1 MAGDAPALQF
11 VIPSEVEESL
21 DVEFERNTL
30 LFGADPT
37 PRIVAVELGETG
49 TVRVHRRE
57 TDGSTVTDVEPF
69 HPFVWADSDVVDLG
83 LETEKLRGDLK
94 YGWIITV
101 DSWKELIALR
111 SGLKNAGRDFFAFTD
126 PVQHYLTATGRTLFK
141 DLAFEAL
148 KRMQIEVLWFD
159 AVAGVGDSGAGIA
172 DPGYKD
178 HVISIALS
186 DNTGWEELII
196 VDPND
201 REESERNTLRRL
213 TALIKERD
221 PDVIEGHDLFRV
233 HLPLLVAHARKLK
246 TKLDWG
252 RSGGFLRSRPSR
264 LQIAEKTIDY
274 PKFTIDGRHF
284 VDTFLLAQFYD
295 VGMRSLAGFERTDV
309 ARHFDLCD
317 SEQISGLTGKELQR
331 AYLNDSEMFRR
342 RALCGARETRELSD
356 LLSASY
362 FIQAQIFPYNYQDVI
377 VRGNATRINALFL
390 REYFRERH
398 SIPELPMPRA
408 FEGGYT
414 DIFFTGVARNVWHCD
429 VASLYPSIM
438 LQFDC
443 FPATDELQI
452 FRHLLTDLRNF
463 RLEAKAKMRAERDPA
478 RQHHLQALQNTFKIL
493 LNSFYGYLGFAQG
506 HFADFDA
513 AARVTQIGRDL
524 LKKMIEW
531 LNAHGAQV
539 IEVDTDGIY
548 FVPHLD
554 ATPRRVGNGEETRRG
569 TASTIDIDDLQKDLA
584 KELPSG
590 IDVEIDEQFDAMLS
604 YKAKNYALLTKDG
617 AVIIKGGA
625 LKSRGLEKFQRVF
638 LEEMIKL
645 IMQSKLEAIADLR
658 NEFERKIRDRKWNI
672 EMLMKTDTLQ
682 DSLDK
687 YRAKIASSARNR
699 AAAYELALASGRNYK
714 PGDQISYYIK
724 ATPKKAPAYEAAKLA
739 SEFDPENRDENLD
752 YYLAKLDDLV
762 KKFSGLITTA
772 STPKQEN
779 LALT

>member
-1 MAGDAPALQF
+1 M
-11 VIPSEVEESL
+11 
-21 DVEFERNTL
+21 EFEKNTL

-49 TVRVHRRE
+49 TVKVYRRE
-57 TDGSTVTDVEPF
+57 PDGLTLADVEPF

-83 LETEKLRGDLK
+83 IESEKLQGDLK
-94 YGWIITV
+94 YGWLVTV

-111 SGLKNAGRDFFAFTD
+111 NGLKNTGRDFFAFTD
-126 PVQHYLTATGRTLFK
+126 PVQHYLTATSRTLFK
-141 DLAFEAL
+141 DLPFEEL
-148 KRMQIEVLWFD
+148 KRMQLEVLSFE
-159 AVAGVGDSGAGIA
+159 GD
-172 DPGYKD
+172 DD
-178 HVISIALS
+178 HIMSIALS
-186 DNTGWEELII
+186 DNAGWEELII
-196 VDPND
+196 VDPNNV
-201 REESERNTLRRL
+201 EESERNALRRL

-221 PDVIEGHDLFRV
+221 PDVIEGHNLFRSD
-233 HLPLLVAHARKLK
+233 LPYLVTRAKKLK

-274 PKFTIDGRHF
+274 PKFTVGGRHF

-295 VGMRSLAGFERTDV
+295 VGMRSLAGFERSDV

-317 SEQISGLTGKELQR
+317 SEQISSLTGKELNR
-331 AYLNDSEMFRR
+331 AYLDASEIFRR
-342 RALCGARETRELSD
+342 RALCGSRETRALSE
-356 LLSASY
+356 LLSPSY

-390 REYFRERH
+390 REYFRQRH
-398 SIPELPMPRA
+398 SIPELPMPRP

-429 VASLYPSIM
+429 IASLYPSVM
-438 LQFDC
+438 LQFEC
-443 FPATDELQI
+443 FPATDQLQI
-452 FRHLLTDLRNF
+452 FRHLLTDLRTF
-463 RLEAKAKMRAERDPA
+463 RLEAKAQMRAEKDPA
-478 RQHHLQALQNTFKIL
+478 KQHHLQALQNTFKIL

-524 LKKMIEW
+524 LRKMIEW
-531 LNAHGAQV
+531 LNAQGAQV

-548 FVPHLD
+548 FVPPVD
-554 ATPRRVGNGEETRRG
+554 AAPRRVGNGKETRQG
-569 TASTIDIDDLQKDLA
+569 AASTIDDLQKALA
-584 KELPSG
+584 KELPPG
-590 IDVEIDEQFDAMLS
+590 IDVEIDEQFDAMFS

-617 AVIIKGGA
+617 DVIIKGGA

-645 IMQSKLEAIADLR
+645 IMEGKPEAITGLR
-658 NEFERKIRDRKWNI
+658 NGFERKIRNREWNI
-672 EMLMKTDTLQ
+672 DMLMKTDTLQ

-687 YRAKIASSARNR
+687 YRSKIAGSARNR
-699 AAAYELALASGRNYK
+699 AAAYELALVSGRSYK

-724 ATPKKAPAYEAAKLA
+724 ATPKKVPAYEAAKPA
-739 SEFDPENRDENLD
+739 SEFDPQNRDENVD
-752 YYLAKLDDLV
+752 YYVAKLDELV
-762 KKFSGLITTA
+762 KKFSGLTVNTSTA
-772 STPKQEN
+772 KQES
-779 LALT
+779 LQLQ

>member
-1 MAGDAPALQF
+1 M
-11 VIPSEVEESL
+11 
-21 DVEFERNTL
+21 EFEKNTL

-37 PRIVAVELGETG
+37 ARIVAVELGESG

-57 TDGSTVTDVEPF
+57 TDGSIVTDVEPF
-69 HPFVWADSDVVDLG
+69 HPFIWADSDVLDLG
-83 LETEKLRGDLK
+83 IETEKLRGDLK
-94 YGWIITV
+94 YRWLITV

-111 SGLKNAGRDFFAFTD
+111 NGLKNTGRDFFAFTD
-126 PVQHYLTATGRTLFK
+126 PVQHYLTATGRTSFK
-141 DLAFEAL
+141 DLRFEEL
-148 KRMQIEVLWFD
+148 KRMQLEVL
-159 AVAGVGDSGAGIA
+159 AVAGGG
-172 DPGYKD
+172 DPGNND
-178 HVISIALS
+178 RVMSIALS
-186 DNTGWEELII
+186 DNTGWEELVV
-196 VDPND
+196 VDPKNV
-201 REESERNTLRRL
+201 EESERAALKRL
-213 TALIKERD
+213 AALIKERD

-233 HLPLLVAHARKLK
+233 HLPLLVARAQKLK

-317 SEQISGLTGKELQR
+317 SDQISGLAGKELQR
-331 AYLNDSEMFRR
+331 AYASDLDMFRR
-342 RALCGARETRELSD
+342 RALCGVRETRALSD
-356 LLSASY
+356 LLSPSY

-390 REYFRERH
+390 REYFRQRH
-398 SIPELPMPRA
+398 SIPELSMPRA

-414 DIFFTGVARNVWHCD
+414 DIFFTGVVRNVWHCD

-443 FPATDELQI
+443 FPVTDELQM

-463 RLEAKAKMRAERDPA
+463 RLEAKARMRAEQNPA
-478 RQHHLQALQNTFKIL
+478 KQHHLQALQNTFKIL

-531 LNAHGAQV
+531 LNGHGAHV

-548 FVPHLD
+548 FVPPVD
-554 ATPRRVGNGEETRRG
+554 ATLRCVGNGEETQRG
-569 TASTIDIDDLQKDLA
+569 AASTIDQLQEGLSQI
-584 KELPSG
+584 LPPG
-590 IDVEIDEQFDAMLS
+590 IEIEFDEQFEAMLS

-617 AVIIKGGA
+617 DVIIKGGA

-638 LEEMIKL
+638 LEQMIKL
-645 IMQSKLEAIADLR
+645 IMQEKPEAISDLR
-658 NEFERKIRDRKWNI
+658 NDFERKIRNREWNI

-687 YRAKIASSARNR
+687 YRAKIAGSTRNR

-724 ATPKKAPAYEAAKLA
+724 ATPKKVSAYEAAKPA
-739 SEFDPENRDENLD
+739 SEFDPENRDENVD
-752 YYLAKLDDLV
+752 YYVAKLDDLV
-762 KKFSGLITTA
+762 KKFRSLTDTTA
-772 STPKQEN
+772 TPKQET
-779 LALT
+779 LAI

>member
-1 MAGDAPALQF
+1 M
-11 VIPSEVEESL
+11 
-21 DVEFERNTL
+21 EFEKNTM

-37 PRIVAVELGETG
+37 PRIVAIELGETG
-49 TVRVHRRE
+49 TVKVHRRE
-57 TDGSTVTDVEPF
+57 KDGSITADVEPF
-69 HPFVWADSDVVDLG
+69 QPFVWADADVVDLG
-83 LETEKLRGDLK
+83 IEAEKLKGDLK
-94 YGWIITV
+94 FGWLITV
-101 DSWKELIALR
+101 DSWKELISVR
-111 SGLKNAGRDFFAFTD
+111 NGLKNAGRDFFALTD

-141 DLAFEAL
+141 DLPFEEL
-148 KRMQIEVLWFD
+148 KRMQLEVLSFSEGD
-159 AVAGVGDSGAGIA
+159 A
-172 DPGYKD
+172 D
-178 HVISIALS
+178 HIMSIALS

-196 VDPND
+196 VDPKKT
-201 REESERNTLRRL
+201 EESERSAIKRL
-213 TALIKERD
+213 TNLIKARD
-221 PDVIEGHDLFRV
+221 PDVIEGHNLFRSD
-233 HLPLLVAHARKLK
+233 LPYLVARAKKLK

-309 ARHFDLCD
+309 ARHFGFCD
-317 SEQISGLTGKELQR
+317 EEISALAGKELER
-331 AYLNDSEMFRR
+331 AYVSGGEKFRR
-342 RALCGARETRELSD
+342 RALCGVRETRAVSE
-356 LLSASY
+356 LLSPSY

-377 VRGNATRINALFL
+377 VRGNATRINGLFL
-390 REYFRERH
+390 REYFRQKH
-398 SIPELPMPRA
+398 GIPELPMPQT

-443 FPATDELQI
+443 FPGSDRLQI
-452 FRHLLTDLRNF
+452 FRHLLTDLRTF
-463 RLEAKAKMRAERDPA
+463 RLEAKANMRAEKNPA

-493 LNSFYGYLGFAQG
+493 INSFYGYLGFAQG

-531 LNAHGAQV
+531 LNAHGAKV

-548 FVPHLD
+548 FVPPD
-554 ATPRRVGNGEETRRG
+554 K
-569 TASTIDIDDLQKDLA
+569 IDIDQLQKGLA
-584 KELPSG
+584 KELPPG
-590 IDVEIDEQFDAMLS
+590 IEVEFDEQFDAMFS

-617 AVIIKGGA
+617 EVIIKGGA

-645 IMQSKLEAIADLR
+645 IMEGRADAIVDLR
-658 NEFERKIRDRKWNI
+658 NQFEKKIRNREWNI
-672 EMLMKTDTLQ
+672 DMLMKTDTLQ

-687 YRAKIASSARNR
+687 YRAKIAGSARNR
-699 AAAYELALASGRNYK
+699 AAAYELALAGGRAYK
-714 PGDQISYYIK
+714 PGDQVSYYIK
-724 ATPKKAPAYEAAKLA
+724 STPKKAPAYEAARLA
-739 SEFDPENRDENLD
+739 SEFDPQNRDESVD
-752 YYLAKLDDLV
+752 YYVAKLDELV
-762 KKFSGLITTA
+762 KKFGGLTA
-772 STPKQEN
+772 AASPPRQES
-779 LALT
+779 LAL

>member
-1 MAGDAPALQF
+1 M
-11 VIPSEVEESL
+11 
-21 DVEFERNTL
+21 EFEKNTM

-37 PRIVAVELGETG
+37 PRIVAIELGETG
-49 TVRVHRRE
+49 TVIVYRRE
-57 TDGSTVTDVEPF
+57 KDGSTIADVEPF

-83 LETEKLRGDLK
+83 IETEKLRGDLK
-94 YGWIITV
+94 YGWLITV

-111 SGLKNAGRDFFAFTD
+111 NGLKNSRRDFFAFTD

-141 DLAFEAL
+141 DLPFEEL
-148 KRMQIEVLWFD
+148 KRMQIEVLS
-159 AVAGVGDSGAGIA
+159 VAGIDEPGD
-172 DPGYKD
+172 KD
-178 HVISIALS
+178 HVMSIALS
-186 DNTGWEELII
+186 DNTGWEELLI
-196 VDPND
+196 VDPKD
-201 REESERNTLRRL
+201 IEQSELGALKRL
-213 TALIKERD
+213 TSLVKERD
-221 PDVIEGHDLFRV
+221 PDVIEGHNLFRFD
-233 HLPLLVAHARKLK
+233 LPYLVARSKKGK

-252 RSGGFLRSRPSR
+252 RSDGFLRSRPSR

-274 PKFTIDGRHF
+274 PKFTVGGRHF

-309 ARHFDLCD
+309 AGHFDLCD
-317 SEQISGLTGKELQR
+317 NDEISALTGKELQR
-331 AYLNDSEMFRR
+331 AYMDDTDTFHR
-342 RALCGARETRELSD
+342 RALCGVRETRALSD
-356 LLSASY
+356 LLSPSY

-390 REYFRERH
+390 REYFRQRH
-398 SIPELPMPRA
+398 SIPELPMARA

-429 VASLYPSIM
+429 ITSLYPSVI

-443 FPATDELQI
+443 FPATDQLQI
-452 FRHLLTDLRNF
+452 FRHLITDVRAF
-463 RLEAKAKMRAERDPA
+463 RLEAKAEMRAEKDPA

-524 LKKMIEW
+524 LKKMIDW
-531 LNAHGAQV
+531 LGEHGAQV

-548 FVPHLD
+548 FVPPVKI
-554 ATPRRVGNGEETRRG
+554 A
-569 TASTIDIDDLQKDLA
+569 IDELRDDLA
-584 KELPSG
+584 KKLPEG
-590 IDVEIDEQFDAMLS
+590 IEVEFDEQLEAMFS

-617 AVIIKGGA
+617 DVIIKGGA

-645 IMQSKLEAIADLR
+645 IMQGKPEAIVDLR
-658 NEFERKIRDRKWNI
+658 NEFERKIRNREWKID
-672 EMLMKTDTLQ
+672 MLIKTDTLQ

-724 ATPKKAPAYEAAKLA
+724 ATPKKVPAYEAAKPA
-739 SEFDPENRDENLD
+739 SEFDPENRDENVD
-752 YYLAKLDDLV
+752 YYVAKLDELM
-762 KKFSGLITTA
+762 KKFGGLIAAADSTA
-772 STPKQEN
+772 KQET
-779 LALT
+779 LAL

>member
-1 MAGDAPALQF
+1 
-11 VIPSEVEESL
+11 
-21 DVEFERNTL
+21 VEFEKNTL

-37 PRIVAVELGETG
+37 ARIVAVELGESG

-57 TDGSTVTDVEPF
+57 TDGSTVADVEPF

-83 LETEKLRGDLK
+83 IETEKLRGGLK
-94 YGWIITV
+94 YGWLVTV

-111 SGLKNAGRDFFAFTD
+111 NGLKNAGRDFFAFTD

-141 DLAFEAL
+141 DLPFEEL
-148 KRMQIEVLWFD
+148 KRMQLEVLQY
-159 AVAGVGDSGAGIA
+159 VASASSRSTEDNRQAAEVTA
-172 DPGYKD
+172 D
-178 HVISIALS
+178 HIMSIALS
-186 DNTGWEELII
+186 DSTGWEELIV
-196 VDPND
+196 VDQNN
-201 REESERNTLRRL
+201 REESERDALRRL

-233 HLPLLVAHARKLK
+233 HLPLFVARAKKLK

-274 PKFTIDGRHF
+274 PKFTVDGRHF

-317 SEQISGLTGKELQR
+317 SDEISGLAGKELQR
-331 AYLNDSEMFRR
+331 AYASDSERFRR
-342 RALCGARETRELSD
+342 RALCGVRETRALSD
-356 LLSASY
+356 LLSPSY

-390 REYFRERH
+390 REYFRQRH

-443 FPATDELQI
+443 FPVTDELQI

-463 RLEAKAKMRAERDPA
+463 RLEAKAKMRAEQDPA
-478 RQHHLQALQNTFKIL
+478 KQHHLQALQNTFKIL

-513 AARVTQIGRDL
+513 AARVTQMGRDL

-531 LNAHGAQV
+531 LKARGAQV

-548 FVPHLD
+548 FMPPKEAASASSRSPEDHRQDAD
-554 ATPRRVGNGEETRRG
+554 ATMERLRAGL
-569 TASTIDIDDLQKDLA
+569 SQI
-584 KELPSG
+584 LPPG
-590 IDVEIDEQFDAMLS
+590 IEVEFDEQFQAMLS

-617 AVIIKGGA
+617 DVIIKGGA

-638 LEEMIKL
+638 LEQMIKL
-645 IMQSKLEAIADLR
+645 IMQGRSEAITDLR
-658 NEFERKIRDRKWNI
+658 NDFERRIRNREWNI
-672 EMLMKTDTLQ
+672 DMLMKTDTLQ

-687 YRAKIASSARNR
+687 YRAKIAGSARNR
-699 AAAYELALASGRNYK
+699 GAAYELALASGRNYK
-714 PGDQISYYIK
+714 PGDQISYYIR
-724 ATPKKAPAYEAAKLA
+724 ATQKKVAAYEAAKLA
-739 SEFDPENRDENLD
+739 NEFDPENRDENID

-762 KKFSGLITTA
+762 KKFSGLITTT